1 MNFVESLSGKK
12 CLVIGA
18 GVTGKAVASA
28 LSGFQA
34 TAILFDENPKSH
46 EEVVSK
52 IPDGIDLAI
61 VSPGWRMDHPVF
73 EKLKKSG
80 VEILSEIDFAWM
92 VKQVV
97 APKQKW
103 VGLTGTNGKTTTIKM
118 VETIFKS
125 ANINGAAC
133 GNVGQTVIESVLNQ
147 KRFDFLA
154 LELSSFQIQWSQYPE
169 YESVALLNIAE
180 DHIDWHGSFDNYAKA
195 KLKLINQSRKAIANK
210 SDKELATRIKDQSV
224 TWFSLDTPKPGELGL
239 VENLLI
245 DRAFSPT
252 PAEANE
258 ISEIVDITPTV
269 PHNVLNALA
278 AAALC
283 LSIGIT
289 YESIK
294 AGLQNFSTDHH
305 RMEVVLNKDEIT
317 WVDDSKATNPHAA
330 IASLQ
335 SYFNVIWIAGGLA
348 KGASMDELVIRTAE
362 RIKSVILIGQDRE
375 IIAQAFTKHAP
386 TIELIRVDQISD
398 AKQLMVEVVDK
409 AKSIATAGDTVLLA
423 PACASMDQFD
433 SYVQRGQLFSQAV
446 KAQA

>member
-34 TAILFDENPKSH
+34 TPILFDDNPKSH
-46 EEVVSK
+46 EGVVNK

-147 KRFDFLA
+147 KQFDFLA

-195 KLKLINQSRKAIANK
+195 KLKLINQSKKAIANK

-224 TWFSLDTPKPGELGL
+224 IWFSLDTPKPGELGL

-335 SYFNVIWIAGGLA
+335 SYLNVIWIAGGLA
-348 KGASMDELVIRTAE
+348 KGASMDELAIRTAE

-398 AKQLMVEVVDK
+398 AKQLMVEVVDR

>member
-1 MNFVESLSGKK
+1 MNFVENLSGKK

-18 GVTGKAVASA
+18 GVTGKAVAKA
-28 LSGFQA
+28 LIGFHA
-34 TAILFDENPKSH
+34 TPILFDDNPNSH
-46 EEVVSK
+46 EEVVTE
-52 IPDGIDLAI
+52 IPNGINLAI

-73 EKLKKSG
+73 DQLKKSG
-80 VEILSEIDFAWM
+80 VEIFSEIDFAWM

-97 APKQKW
+97 APNQKW

-125 ANINGAAC
+125 ANINGVAC
-133 GNVGQTVIESVLNQ
+133 GNVGQTVIESVLSQ
-147 KRFDFLA
+147 KQFDFLA
-154 LELSSFQIQWSQYPE
+154 LELSSFQIQWSEHPK
-169 YESVALLNIAE
+169 YESVAILNIAE

-195 KLKLINQSRKAIANK
+195 KLKLMNQSKKAIANK
-210 SDKELATRIKDQSV
+210 SDKELASRIKDQSV
-224 TWFSLDTPKPGELGL
+224 IWFSLDTPKPGELGL

-252 PAEANE
+252 PNEAHE

-283 LSIGIT
+283 LSIGIS

-305 RMEVVLNKDEIT
+305 RMEVVLNKNEIT

-348 KGASMDELVIRTAE
+348 KGASMDELAIRTAE

-375 IIAQAFTKHAP
+375 IIAEAFEKHAP

-398 AKQLMVEVVDK
+398 AKQLMVEVVNK
-409 AKSIATAGDTVLLA
+409 AKSIAISGDTVLLA

-433 SYVQRGQLFSQAV
+433 SYVERGQLFSQAV
-446 KAQA
+446 KAQV

>member
-34 TAILFDENPKSH
+34 TAILFDDNPKSH
-46 EEVVSK
+46 EGVVNK
-52 IPDGIDLAI
+52 IPDGIHLAI

-92 VKQVV
+92 IKQVV

-195 KLKLINQSRKAIANK
+195 KLKLINQSKKAIANK

-224 TWFSLDTPKPGELGL
+224 IWFSLDTPKPGELGL

>member
-1 MNFVESLSGKK
+1 MNFVENLSGKK

-46 EEVVSK
+46 EGVVSK

-147 KRFDFLA
+147 KQFDFLA

-348 KGASMDELVIRTAE
+348 KGASMDELAIRTAE

>member
-1 MNFVESLSGKK
+1 MNFVENLSGKK

-18 GVTGKAVASA
+18 GVTGKAVAKA
-28 LSGFQA
+28 LIGFQA
-34 TAILFDENPKSH
+34 TPIFFDDNPNSH
-46 EEVVSK
+46 EEVVTE
-52 IPDGIDLAI
+52 IPNGINLAI

-73 EKLKKSG
+73 DQLKKSG
-80 VEILSEIDFAWM
+80 VEIFSEIDFAWM

-97 APKQKW
+97 APNQKW

-147 KRFDFLA
+147 KQFDFLA

-195 KLKLINQSRKAIANK
+195 KLKLINQSKKAIANK

-224 TWFSLDTPKPGELGL
+224 IWFSLDTPKPGELGL

-348 KGASMDELVIRTAE
+348 KGASMDELAIRTAE

>member
-28 LSGFQA
+28 LGGFQA
-34 TAILFDENPKSH
+34 TPILFDDNPKPH
-46 EEVVSK
+46 EGVVSK

-154 LELSSFQIQWSQYPE
+154 LELSSFQIQWSQCPE

-224 TWFSLDTPKPGELGL
+224 IWFSLDTPKPGELGL

-348 KGASMDELVIRTAE
+348 KGASMDELAIRTAE

-409 AKSIATAGDTVLLA
+409 AKSIAKAGDTVLLA

-433 SYVQRGQLFSQAV
+433 SYIQRGQLFSQAV
-446 KAQA
+446 KALA

>member
-34 TAILFDENPKSH
+34 TAILFDDNPKSH
-46 EEVVSK
+46 EGVVNK

-92 VKQVV
+92 IKQVV

-147 KRFDFLA
+147 KQFDFLA

-195 KLKLINQSRKAIANK
+195 KLKLINQSKKAIANK
-210 SDKELATRIKDQSV
+210 SDEELATRIKDQSV
-224 TWFSLDTPKPGELGL
+224 IWFSLDTPKPGELGL

-283 LSIGIT
+283 LSIGIA

>member
-46 EEVVSK
+46 EGVVSK

-92 VKQVV
+92 IKQVV

>member
-46 EEVVSK
+46 EGVVSK

>member
-46 EEVVSK
+46 EGVVSK

-80 VEILSEIDFAWM
+80 VEILSEIDFAWL

-409 AKSIATAGDTVLLA
+409 AKSIAKAGDTVLLA

>member
-46 EEVVSK
+46 EGVVSK

-92 VKQVV
+92 IKQVV

-147 KRFDFLA
+147 KQFDFLA

-195 KLKLINQSRKAIANK
+195 KLKLINQSKKAIANK

-224 TWFSLDTPKPGELGL
+224 IWFSLDTPKPGELGL

>member
-1 MNFVESLSGKK
+1 MNFIENLSGKK

-18 GVTGKAVASA
+18 GVTGRAVAAA
-28 LSGFQA
+28 LIRFQA
-34 TAILFDENPKSH
+34 KPIFYDDNPHSDA
-46 EEVVSK
+46 ETVSE
-52 IPDGIDLAI
+52 IPNDISLAI

-73 EKLKKSG
+73 DQLSKAQIEL
-80 VEILSEIDFAWM
+80 LSEIDFAWE

-97 APKQKW
+97 VPNQKW
-103 VGLTGTNGKTTTIKM
+103 IGLTGTNGKTTTIKM

-133 GNVGQTVIESVLNQ
+133 GNVGQTVIESVLSQ
-147 KRFDFLA
+147 KQFDFLA
-154 LELSSFQIQWSQYPE
+154 LELSSFQIQWSEHPE

-195 KLKLINQSRKAIANK
+195 KLKLMSQSKKAIANK
-210 SDKELATRIKDQSV
+210 SDKELATRIKNQSV
-224 TWFSLDTPKPGELGL
+224 IWFSLDTPKPGELGL

-252 PAEANE
+252 PAEASE

-283 LSIGIT
+283 LSIGIS

-305 RMEVVLNKDEIT
+305 RMEVVLNKNEIT

-348 KGASMDELVIRTAE
+348 KGASMDELAIRTAE

-375 IIAQAFTKHAP
+375 IIAKSFAKHAP

-398 AKQLMVEVVDK
+398 AKQLMVEVVNK
-409 AKSIATAGDTVLLA
+409 AKSIAISGDTVLLA

-433 SYVQRGQLFSQAV
+433 SYVERGQLFSQAV

>member
-34 TAILFDENPKSH
+34 TAILFDDNPKSH
-46 EEVVSK
+46 EGVVNK
-52 IPDGIDLAI
+52 IPDGIHLAI

-92 VKQVV
+92 IKQVV

-147 KRFDFLA
+147 KQFDFLA

-195 KLKLINQSRKAIANK
+195 KLKLINQSKKAIANK

-224 TWFSLDTPKPGELGL
+224 IWFSLDTPKPGELGL

>member
-46 EEVVSK
+46 EGVVSK

-195 KLKLINQSRKAIANK
+195 KLKLINQSKKAIANK

-224 TWFSLDTPKPGELGL
+224 IWFSLDTPKPGELGL

>member
-46 EEVVSK
+46 EGVVSK

-118 VETIFKS
+118 VETIFNS

>member
-28 LSGFQA
+28 LGGFQA

-46 EEVVSK
+46 EGVVSK
-52 IPDGIDLAI
+52 IPDGIHLAI

-195 KLKLINQSRKAIANK
+195 KLKLINQSKKAIANK

-224 TWFSLDTPKPGELGL
+224 IWFSLDTPKPGELGL

-283 LSIGIT
+283 LSIGIS

>member
-46 EEVVSK
+46 EGVVSK

-92 VKQVV
+92 IKQVV

-147 KRFDFLA
+147 KQFDFLA

-195 KLKLINQSRKAIANK
+195 KLKLINQSRKVIANK

-224 TWFSLDTPKPGELGL
+224 IWFSLDTPKPGELGL

-348 KGASMDELVIRTAE
+348 KGASMDELAIRTAE

>member
-46 EEVVSK
+46 EGVVSK

-147 KRFDFLA
+147 KQFDFLA

>member
-46 EEVVSK
+46 EGVVSK

-409 AKSIATAGDTVLLA
+409 AKSIAKAGDTVLLA

>member
-92 VKQVV
+92 IKQVV

-147 KRFDFLA
+147 KQFDFLA

-195 KLKLINQSRKAIANK
+195 KLKLINQSKKAIANK

-224 TWFSLDTPKPGELGL
+224 IWFSLDTPKPGELGL

>member
-46 EEVVSK
+46 EGVVSK

-224 TWFSLDTPKPGELGL
+224 IWFSLDTPKPGELGL

-409 AKSIATAGDTVLLA
+409 AKSIAKAGDTVLLA

>member
-1 MNFVESLSGKK
+1 
-12 CLVIGA
+12 
-18 GVTGKAVASA
+18 VTGKAVASA

-34 TAILFDENPKSH
+34 TAILFDDNPKSH
-46 EEVVSK
+46 EGVVNK
-52 IPDGIDLAI
+52 IPDGIHLAI

-147 KRFDFLA
+147 KQFDFLA

-195 KLKLINQSRKAIANK
+195 KLKLINQSKKAIANK

-224 TWFSLDTPKPGELGL
+224 IWFSLDTPKPGELGL

-348 KGASMDELVIRTAE
+348 KGASMDELAIRTAE

-433 SYVQRGQLFSQAV
+433 SYIQRGQLFTQAV

>member
-34 TAILFDENPKSH
+34 TAILFDDNPKSH
-46 EEVVSK
+46 EGVVNK

-147 KRFDFLA
+147 KQFDFLA

-195 KLKLINQSRKAIANK
+195 KLKLINQSKKAIANK

-224 TWFSLDTPKPGELGL
+224 IWFSLDTPKPGELGL